1 MVNTTEL
8 LFGSFPREMG
18 GFPSPPFRRPV
29 YSLQHFYSTV
39 QYLNG
44 ISDVFVSVYNGSTI
58 DKIFG
63 DWDGNLEGVKKIY
76 ERLSRDTTVIP
87 VFSGCKG
94 IHLYVLIKPAPMTEE
109 NRLKLLALSRK
120 VFSNSGVDYHVV
132 GDVRRLCRVPNTLH
146 SKGLYCTYL
155 PPDWTWMEWKD
166 LIAHARERH
175 EYEYEIR
182 RNLTL
187 EDVKVERKDF
197 EFARGDIEKCPSK
210 NLLKA
215 FLRPCLYRRIS
226 DSNPSHTAR
235 TAMVIDLMWVGLPE
249 KQIVDIISQLG
260 WEDFDRAQTEYQ
272 VEQIFRKKYK
282 PYSCRR
288 LRELKIPEV
297 CCLG

>member
-1 MVNTTEL
+1 MVKTTEL

-29 YSLQHFYSTV
+29 YSLQHFYSTI

-44 ISDVFVSVYNGSTI
+44 ISDVFVSVYDGKVI

-76 ERLSRDTTVIP
+76 EELSKKTTVIP
-87 VFSGCKG
+87 VFSGSKG
-94 IHLYVLIKPAPMTEE
+94 IHLYVLTKPAPMTEE
-109 NRLKLLALSRK
+109 NKLKLFVLSRK
-120 VFSNSGVDYHVV
+120 IFSNSGVDYHVV
-132 GDVRRLCRVPNTLH
+132 GDVSRLCRVPNTLH
-146 SKGLYCTYL
+146 PKGLYCTYL

-166 LIAHARERH
+166 LIAHAKERH

-182 RNLTL
+182 RNLSL
-187 EDVKVERKDF
+187 EDVCVEKKDV
-197 EFARGDIEKCPSK
+197 ELVKGSIEKCHIRF
-210 NLLKA
+210 LKSL
-215 FLRPCLYRRIS
+215 LRPCILRHIS
-226 DSNPSHTAR
+226 TPNPSHTAR
-235 TAMVIDLMWVGLPE
+235 VAMVIDLMWTGLT
-249 KQIVDIISQLG
+249 KNQIVDIISQLE
-260 WEDFDRAQTEYQ
+260 WEDFDRAKTEYQ
-272 VEQIFRKKYK
+272 VEQIFKKGYK